1 MEVKKQVLRLQ
12 IPMDDAKLVEV
23 LDAVNNLLEEA
34 ASVALLDP
42 VVLDDV
48 VEELSARSVLHNKVE
63 LFGGFDDLVVGE
75 RPALPRRAG

>member
-63 LFGGFDDLVVGE
+63 LFGGLDDLVVGE